1 MRKDCSCSHRSNSS
15 LQQVLTFL
23 EEQKDS
29 FLLHEFSFVEF
40 CFKNCRQHLNF
51 TQESKVRLAKVKPLF
66 KEGKH
71 VTDLIKL
78 RNLWP
83 SIKHKNKIYI
93 KIFLHCHSKKNL
105 KTI

>member
-1 MRKDCSCSHRSNSS
+1 MQSPFKFFFATS
-15 LQQVLTFL
+15 LNISGRTKRF
-23 EEQKDS
+23 

-51 TQESKVRLAKVKPLF
+51 TQQSKVRLAKVKPLF

-71 VTDLIKL
+71 VTVLIKL
-78 RNLWP
+78 INLWP

-93 KIFLHCHSKKNL
+93 KIFLHCHYKKNL